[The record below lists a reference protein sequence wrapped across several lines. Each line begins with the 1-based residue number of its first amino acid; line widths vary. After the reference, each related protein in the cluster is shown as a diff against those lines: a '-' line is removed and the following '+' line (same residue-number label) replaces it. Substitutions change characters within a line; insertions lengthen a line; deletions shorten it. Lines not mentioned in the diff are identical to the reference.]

1 MRPPQKMCKP
11 ARCATI
17 GEIDFMED
25 TRLQGR
31 TAPKGGGASL
41 GTLPARSGRPGRSHE
56 PEIVAEVRAW
66 RVESGTGRTA
76 LQPAER

>member
-31 TAPKGGGASL
+31 TAPKGDGASL

-56 PEIVAEVRAW
+56 PEIVAGARLAGRIRA
-66 RVESGTGRTA
+66 GRTA